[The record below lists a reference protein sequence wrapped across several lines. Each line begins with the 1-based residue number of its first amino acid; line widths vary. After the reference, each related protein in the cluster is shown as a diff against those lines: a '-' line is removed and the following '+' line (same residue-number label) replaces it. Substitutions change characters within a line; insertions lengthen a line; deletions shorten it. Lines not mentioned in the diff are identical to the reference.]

1 MGIIFLYKRYFII
14 IIVSSKTSIK
24 NIRKDRINK
33 NIRIVSEICKIIY
46 STMNLSIITTRI
58 VTHSNLFG
66 TLAAK
71 KNFTCTT
78 FSLLHERFPSYLD
91 TPGRSGDLRSG
102 ENSRRKEP
110 GHRAGAQRVVK
121 ERARNT
127 ISPSRRLW
135 KRRKRW
141 RKLWNSGHSSP
152 DNRTHGDI
160 YFGNS
165 QWHTRAPPSV

>member
-1 MGIIFLYKRYFII
+1 M
-14 IIVSSKTSIK
+14 
-24 NIRKDRINK
+24 
-33 NIRIVSEICKIIY
+33 RIVSEICEIIY
-46 STMNLSIITTRI
+46 STMNLSIITTHI

-66 TLAAK
+66 TLAARK
-71 KNFTCTT
+71 I
-78 FSLLHERFPSYLD
+78 SLVRPFPYYMRDFPWFPSYLD

-102 ENSRRKEP
+102 ENSRRKES
-110 GHRAGAQRVVK
+110 GHRTGAQRVVK